1 MVSEVCPPPALAFT
15 QCTSTALASVERS
28 WTSRTGLE
36 LRLRAGVWLCTI
48 PAMLR
53 LGLRQRSRE
62 KEACVCLSI
71 HADTHELEAGT
82 LPGPSGWSC
91 PRPVLARV
99 ESLIRV

>member
-1 MVSEVCPPPALAFT
+1 MYLHSTGFCREVLD
-15 QCTSTALASVERS
+15 LYD
-28 WTSRTGLE
+28 
-36 LRLRAGVWLCTI
+36 
-48 PAMLR
+48 R
-53 LGLRQRSRE
+53 LGAEVEGSRQAL

-82 LPGPSGWSC
+82 LPGLSGWPQ